1 MAAPRR
7 HHRDTS
13 GEPTPPTGAIDTAER
28 PSKTRRKRDAHALQA
43 LGERLTTLRDD
54 VLVRLPVG
62 ETLIDAVRTAR
73 DLRSHEARRRQ
84 LQLIGKLMREADG
97 EAIRAAL
104 DDEGHEHR
112 AAVAIQH
119 AAERWRE
126 RMLADERVLANW
138 YAEFPD
144 TRAAI
149 ETLVAAVR
157 AEQAAGAPG
166 RSFRQLYRK
175 LHAALTAAADGAANQ
190 LDAGEADRGS
200 PPDRSLR

>member
-1 MAAPRR
+1 MPAPRR

-13 GEPTPPTGAIDTAER
+13 GDPAPPTGAIDAAER

-157 AEQAAGAPG
+157 AEQAAGVPG

-175 LHAALTAAADGAANQ
+175 LHATLTAAADGAANQ
-190 LDAGEADRGS
+190 FDAGEADRGS